1 MTSFCNRTTQC
12 HFSGSTMKHGR
23 YSWMHHKL
31 HLQNS
36 PGPSQTKKP
45 WSSSCVAPHVLGAY
59 SRQYTPFVFWGGGFL
74 LQLPAGLRHLC
85 LCSWFICSEGRVRQ
99 RLVKFHQTRQSKRE
113 EREQQ
118 HAAGRQTHMEDFFR
132 ITRKRSRVSN
142 SLFY

>member
-1 MTSFCNRTTQC
+1 MPLFWKYNEARKIFLDAPQAAPAELTWTEPDEEALVEFLCRTT
-12 HFSGSTMKHGR
+12 R
-23 YSWMHHKL
+23 VR
-31 HLQNS
+31 
-36 PGPSQTKKP
+36 
-45 WSSSCVAPHVLGAY
+45 CVL
-59 SRQYTPFVFWGGGFL
+59 TPVHSICFFLFFFGGFF
-74 LQLPAGLRHLC
+74 QLPAGLRRLC

-99 RLVKFHQTRQSKRE
+99 RLVKFHQTRESKRE